1 MTAEEVTKPIRS
13 KFQRHTNALIWKS
26 YLQRQRR
33 WVLLCVETLLAVVL
47 YLSAILIA
55 KPVFLTPLQ
64 AIPQPPLTAAD
75 ILASL
80 NKKNIL
86 GYAPNVPPFND
97 IMNTVGDSLG
107 TEIIRAPK
115 EDDLNNILYNRSRG
129 VPLNNPVIWI
139 LWKKTENNM
148 WKFSI
153 RSTERAQYV
162 TGKKISSNP
171 HLRSGILAVQLA
183 ISQAILQYAS
193 GTTPAYQLSL
203 ASMPVSPLME
213 HERVRK
219 HISSILLC
227 FTLALL
233 PPVLETQSLVIHETS
248 HKFKRALR
256 IRGVDYSSMYIG
268 WLTYFYLTAL
278 PICLLASI
286 TLILIFRW
294 VHLLFTFILVLA
306 YVSVMIML
314 ALIMAMFHTQTKV
327 AATWTTLFT
336 LLQTFLA
343 ELIVH
348 HGVDL
353 KHEILTFFL
362 HLIIPPLG
370 LMHGFNEFALLQ
382 TGHEGRWEGNSLVY
396 TILFWFI
403 MIALYFGILMML
415 QRTLKAGAIG
425 GQVSWKSII
434 FKSVEDVSKLHQIK
448 NPTGREHEKLQEVNE
463 LAAKAISIRNMSKSI
478 MGNSML
484 SNITLDIYRGEFT
497 ILYSE
502 FIQSKMIQTLEDL
515 LMGLTHPDE
524 GSINI
529 LGEELTHGKTFVSV
543 PHMLGYCH
551 RKGCLVDDLT
561 VQEHFTL
568 YCSICLWN
576 ESTDYVSEYEHL
588 RSIRLLV
595 ECELKTVC
603 HEYVRNLGV
612 FYQAQLCWAI
622 AMLLEPRIIIIPSF
636 GYESAFNSVM
646 RDKIMQYKKYITVI
660 KLCFTSILLE
670 YADRVFIFDNKL
682 LVFGGSPAYM
692 FFKYGREYRVRLT
705 LKSGSFSSDEDV
717 NELLKRT
724 TEAGATIRAHLGT
737 LLILRL
743 PAIPTATVAAL
754 VKDLSENSDKY
765 EIVSMNISIPDSEE
779 VCNRAIFE
787 SRANIHGSEEHHQ
800 RIKIALNHLAEAAP
814 IKRQKSYV
822 GNLTHLKYTWA
833 KFVAYYRHYRLY
845 FFVTILL
852 AITSGIFIGLSLATV
867 LGEIERDRAT
877 KAILHGE
884 VLTVEALEQKTNLI
898 LRADSSSESKSVVNA
913 YVFSET
919 MATEKQI
926 ENMFYTALSAPE
938 SITEYLV
945 TRAIDSPQQYVF
957 LYAYGL
963 DVAEVNGS
971 LRVRVL
977 YSPLHTDH
985 SAAPRALAR
994 AFMALL
1000 RHYTSALD
1008 ATIEVTDDPLALDLT
1023 TYMKQVAVPPILIQ
1037 FLLILTITHITLIPS
1052 KEHGFIRHMQSH
1064 AKDFSPARYWLTLF
1078 ICDLV
1083 LCLFLVILMTVAMIV
1098 VMVFVAPMTFRY
1110 RDLAVVPTMLIIY
1123 CVGCIPQ
1130 AYLFS
1135 LGPNAALNA
1144 MTFVMINLLFS
1155 ETTVFAKLLYG
1166 NALNYALNFI
1176 SVSPQFNIAIAFVKI
1191 EKVFLYNSECIV
1203 FKRKNLCSSKTLH
1216 KCCQKCGILQKC
1228 FSKRSY
1234 LSQRN
1239 GVVMEAFAMLS
1250 IAFFLMILLLLWEY
1264 KYIQRIFRFILY
1276 KWIYPNKEPRETE
1289 TMGVRQ
1295 ERNNVVNMK
1304 KQLKKKIPKNKK
1316 QVETYLLAHNIS
1328 QRHYEKSIIRNV
1340 YLSLSKGEVLA
1351 ISGVLEHG
1359 RLRLC
1364 EILAGFQLPTDG
1376 QLWCLSKW
1384 TLLRNPHLFS
1394 QQTSLSCEHNP
1405 LPGWMSVRNGLEMLA
1420 VLRGV
1425 PRSQAL
1431 DLVMDYVN
1439 AMELYHQADRQICYL
1454 KAKDVARLHF
1464 AAAVIGAPEVVILEE
1479 STEYQKY
1486 SVRRAMYHILN
1497 NLRQRG
1503 HSIIIS
1509 SSSVETLLPVSNRL
1523 AILVNGRIYDID
1535 QLDKLVERHS
1545 EKGYTVVVQLKY
1557 KTNVTKIFVRY
1568 FTKFIINDSSE
1579 ELVNFQL
1586 LDEDL
1591 TYASVFEKMEILQEE
1606 NDAVNSYIVSATPID
1621 YIYNSIISQEGGH
1634 IAEDQESRLSKYLFR
1649 HRKQITPPKT
1659 VLNKL
1664 IPFETR
1670 FHLTKLKE
1678 LPWSVIFDK

>member
-33 WVLLCVETLLAVVL
+33 WGLLCVETLLAVVL

-568 YCSICLWN
+568 YCSCRESRIDHCNMKKNKGTHDLKKYKYKLFMVSAALAKICLWN

-636 GYESAFNSVM
+636 GYESAFNS
-646 RDKIMQYKKYITVI
+646 QYKKYITVI

-814 IKRQKSYV
+814 IKRQKSYI

-1110 RDLAVVPTMLIIY
+1110 SDLDLKHETCFNPLILLAVVPTMLIIY

-1191 EKVFLYNSECIV
+1191 E
-1203 FKRKNLCSSKTLH
+1203 
-1216 KCCQKCGILQKC
+1216 
-1228 FSKRSY
+1228 
-1234 LSQRN
+1234 
-1239 GVVMEAFAMLS
+1239 
-1250 IAFFLMILLLLWEY
+1250 
-1264 KYIQRIFRFILY
+1264 

-1545 EKGYTVVVQLKY
+1545 EKGFTVVVQLKY

-1579 ELVNFQL
+1579 KLVNFQL

>member
-1 MTAEEVTKPIRS
+1 MTVEEATKPIRS

-33 WVLLCVETLLAVVL
+33 WRLLSVETLLAILL
-47 YLSAILIA
+47 YLCAILVA

-64 AIPQPPLTAAD
+64 AIPQPPLTSAD

-86 GYAPNVPPFND
+86 GYAPNIQPFND
-97 IMNTVGDSLG
+97 IMNTVGDSLE
-107 TEIIRAPK
+107 TEIISAPK

-129 VPLNNPVIWI
+129 VRLNNPVIWI
-139 LWKKTENNM
+139 IWKRTENNM

-153 RSTERAQYV
+153 RSTERAQYA
-162 TGKKISSNP
+162 TGKKISSSP
-171 HLRSGILAVQLA
+171 HLRSGVLAVQLA
-183 ISQAILQYAS
+183 ISQAIVQYAS
-193 GTTPAYQLSL
+193 GTTPVYQLSL

-233 PPVLETQSLVIHETS
+233 APVLETQSLVIYETS

-306 YVSVMIML
+306 YVSVMVML
-314 ALIMAMFHTQTKV
+314 ALIMAMFHTQTIV

-415 QRTLKAGAIG
+415 QRTLKTGAIG

-434 FKSVEDVSKLHQIK
+434 FKSAEDFSKLHQIK
-448 NPTGREHEKLQEVNE
+448 NPTGREHEKLQEVDE
-463 LAAKAISIRNMSKSI
+463 LTAKAISIRNMSKSI
-478 MGNSML
+478 MGNSLL

-497 ILYSE
+497 MLYSE
-502 FIQSKMIQTLEDL
+502 FIQSKMIQTMEDL
-515 LMGLTHPDE
+515 LMGLTDPDE

-529 LGEELTHGKTFVSV
+529 LGEELTHGKMFVSV

-551 RKGCLVDDLT
+551 RKGCLIDDLT
-561 VQEHFTL
+561 VQEHFTF

-576 ESTDYVSEYEHL
+576 ESSDYVSEYEHL
-588 RSIRLLV
+588 RSIRLLA
-595 ECELKTVC
+595 ECELQSVC

-612 FYQAQLCWAI
+612 YYQAQLCWAI

-636 GYESAFNSVM
+636 GYDSAFNSVM
-646 RDKIMQYKKYITVI
+646 RDKIMA
-660 KLCFTSILLE
+660 S
-670 YADRVFIFDNKL
+670 
-682 LVFGGSPAYM
+682 
-692 FFKYGREYRVRLT
+692 REYRVRLT
-705 LKSGSFSSDEDV
+705 LKSGSFSNDEDV

-724 TEAGATIRAHLGT
+724 AEAGATIRAHLGT

-743 PAIPTATVAAL
+743 PASPTANVAAL
-754 VKDLSENSDKY
+754 VKDLSENTDKY

-800 RIKIALNHLAEAAP
+800 RIKTALTHLAEAAP
-814 IKRQKSYV
+814 IKRNKSYM
-822 GNLTHLKYTWA
+822 GNFTHLRYTWA

-845 FFVTILL
+845 FFITALL
-852 AITSGIFIGLSLATV
+852 AITSGIFIGISLATV

-898 LRADSSSESKSVVNA
+898 LRADNSSESKSVVNA

-926 ENMFYTALSAPE
+926 ENMFYTALAAPE

-1008 ATIEVTDDPLALDLT
+1008 ATIQVTDDPLALDLT
-1023 TYMKQVAVPPILIQ
+1023 TC
-1037 FLLILTITHITLIPS
+1037 
-1052 KEHGFIRHMQSH
+1052 H

-1078 ICDLV
+1078 ICDII
-1083 LCLFLVILMTVAMIV
+1083 LCSFLVILMTAAMIA
-1098 VMVFVAPMTFRY
+1098 VMIFVAPMTFRY
-1110 RDLAVVPTMLIIY
+1110 TDLAKSMRKSDTHL
-1123 CVGCIPQ
+1123 
-1130 AYLFS
+1130 L
-1135 LGPNAALNA
+1135 ALN
-1144 MTFVMINLLFS
+1144 V
-1155 ETTVFAKLLYG
+1155 
-1166 NALNYALNFI
+1166 
-1176 SVSPQFNIAIAFVKI
+1176 
-1191 EKVFLYNSECIV
+1191 
-1203 FKRKNLCSSKTLH
+1203 
-1216 KCCQKCGILQKC
+1216 
-1228 FSKRSY
+1228 
-1234 LSQRN
+1234 
-1239 GVVMEAFAMLS
+1239 
-1250 IAFFLMILLLLWEY
+1250 
-1264 KYIQRIFRFILY
+1264 
-1276 KWIYPNKEPRETE
+1276 
-1289 TMGVRQ
+1289 
-1295 ERNNVVNMK
+1295 
-1304 KQLKKKIPKNKK
+1304 
-1316 QVETYLLAHNIS
+1316 S
-1328 QRHYEKSIIRNV
+1328 QRHYEKSMIRNV

-1364 EILAGFQLPTDG
+1364 EILAGYQLPTDG
-1376 QLWCLSKW
+1376 KLWSLSKW
-1384 TLLRNPHLFS
+1384 TVLQNPHLYS
-1394 QQTSLSCEHNP
+1394 QQTSLNCEHEP
-1405 LPGWMSVRNGLEMLA
+1405 LPGWMSVKNALEMLA

-1425 PRSQAL
+1425 PRSKAL
-1431 DLVMDYVN
+1431 DLVSDYID

-1454 KAKDVARLHF
+1454 KAKDRARLRF

-1479 STEYQKY
+1479 STEYQKF

-1497 NLRQRG
+1497 SLRQRG

-1545 EKGYTVVVQLKY
+1545 DKGYTVVVQLKQE
-1557 KTNVTKIFVRY
+1557 TNVAKIFARY
-1568 FTKFIINDSSE
+1568 FTNFIINDASE
-1579 ELVNFQL
+1579 KLVNFQL

-1591 TYASVFEKMEILQEE
+1591 TYTSIFEKMEIIQEE
-1606 NDAVNSYIVSATPID
+1606 NDVVNSYIVSATPID
-1621 YIYNSIISQEGGH
+1621 YIYNSIINQERGH
-1634 IAEDQESRLSKYLFR
+1634 IAEDQESRLTKYFFR
-1649 HRKQITPPKT
+1649 HKKQITPPKT
-1659 VLNKL
+1659 DINKL

>member
-33 WVLLCVETLLAVVL
+33 WGLLCVETLLAVVL

-561 VQEHFTL
+561 
-568 YCSICLWN
+568 ICLWN

-636 GYESAFNSVM
+636 GYESAFNSFFLQ
-646 RDKIMQYKKYITVI
+646 QYKKYITVI

-779 VCNRAIFE
+779 
-787 SRANIHGSEEHHQ
+787 
-800 RIKIALNHLAEAAP
+800 
-814 IKRQKSYV
+814 
-822 GNLTHLKYTWA
+822 
-833 KFVAYYRHYRLY
+833 
-845 FFVTILL
+845 
-852 AITSGIFIGLSLATV
+852 
-867 LGEIERDRAT
+867 
-877 KAILHGE
+877 
-884 VLTVEALEQKTNLI
+884 
-898 LRADSSSESKSVVNA
+898 
-913 YVFSET
+913 
-919 MATEKQI
+919 
-926 ENMFYTALSAPE
+926 

-1023 TYMKQVAVPPILIQ
+1023 T
-1037 FLLILTITHITLIPS
+1037 
-1052 KEHGFIRHMQSH
+1052 SH

-1110 RDLAVVPTMLIIY
+1110 SDL
-1123 CVGCIPQ
+1123 GCIPQ

-1191 EKVFLYNSECIV
+1191 E
-1203 FKRKNLCSSKTLH
+1203 
-1216 KCCQKCGILQKC
+1216 
-1228 FSKRSY
+1228 
-1234 LSQRN
+1234 
-1239 GVVMEAFAMLS
+1239 
-1250 IAFFLMILLLLWEY
+1250 
-1264 KYIQRIFRFILY
+1264 

-1545 EKGYTVVVQLKY
+1545 EKGFTVVVQLKY

-1579 ELVNFQL
+1579 KLVNFQL